1 MAEGPVVIA
10 KEDRLQAEL
19 IQARMQNVQYQLQIM
34 QGEIQKA
41 LAERNTIIAEMGKFR
56 EEFQAKYNLDLAK
69 IQINNDGTVQEA
81 VPRPG

>member
-1 MAEGPVVIA
+1 MADTPVIVV

-19 IQARMQNVQYQLQIM
+19 IQAKMQNVQYQLQIM

-41 LAERNTIIAEMGKFR
+41 LMERNAIVGEMAKFR
-56 EEFQAKYNLDLAK
+56 EEFQAKYNLDLTK

-81 VPRPG
+81 VSRPG